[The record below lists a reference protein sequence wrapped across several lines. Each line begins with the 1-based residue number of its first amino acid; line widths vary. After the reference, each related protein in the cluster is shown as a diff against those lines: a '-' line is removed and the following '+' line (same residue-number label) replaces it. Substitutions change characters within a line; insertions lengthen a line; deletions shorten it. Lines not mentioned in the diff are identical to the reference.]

1 MKKKNFKA
9 DMILNKKF
17 SNELSGYNAVEVDEF
32 FDKVIED
39 YKNYEED
46 IEVLKDRFAESNQ
59 IIEEKE
65 DEIKKL
71 NLEIFNLQEQLK
83 ATEKAT
89 NVELM
94 KEIKKLRDEVKNK

>member
-9 DMILNKKF
+9 EMILNKKF
-17 SNELSGYNAVEVDEF
+17 SNEISGYNATEVDEF

-39 YKNYEED
+39 YNLFED
-46 IEVLKDRFAESNQ
+46 EIEVLKEVRDDNSKIIAEKN
-59 IIEEKE
+59 

-71 NLEIFNLQEQLK
+71 NMEIFNLKEQLK
-83 ATEKAT
+83 QTEKAT

-94 KEIKKLRDEVKNK
+94 KEIREIRKTINK

>member
-46 IEVLKDRFAESNQ
+46 IEVLKDRFEESNQ

>member
-46 IEVLKDRFAESNQ
+46 IDVLKDRFEESKQ
-59 IIEEKE
+59 IIDEKE

-94 KEIKKLRDEVKNK
+94 KEIRKLRDEVKNK

>member
-9 DMILNKKF
+9 EMILNKKF
-17 SNELSGYNAVEVDEF
+17 SNEISGYNATEVDEF

-39 YKNYEED
+39 YNLFED
-46 IEVLKDRFAESNQ
+46 EIEVLKEVNDDNSKIIAEKN
-59 IIEEKE
+59 

-71 NLEIFNLQEQLK
+71 NMEIFNLKEQLRQ
-83 ATEKAT
+83 TEKAT

-94 KEIKKLRDEVKNK
+94 KEIREIRKTINK